1 MLKVVIGRGVGRRR
15 GVSRWRSVVCVG
27 TILAAAA
34 CTGLF
39 GLDVVHAARTPPLP
53 GEVVRAQAVNVALAA
68 FRPLRDDP
76 QTAWLGEGIQQALLA
91 GLADAP
97 SLRLLVLDPAVVND
111 PAVLSAART
120 AGAQVVVLGTFQTSG
135 REVRAVGRVL
145 LASGA
150 LVGVASARAPLD
162 ELPRL
167 QDELV
172 RQVRAMLVSAPTDAA
187 AGAPPAAGQGP
198 VPGVKAGGAGGV
210 GAASPSSAPPRP
222 FEGSALQRALADEDA
237 GRRVRTPPPVDPS
250 RGGGRSG
257 GLVENPGGW
266 GSGLVP
272 GTWGG
277 GWGYAAPGY
286 WGYVPLYVPPWRPPP
301 TGGGTA
307 PGSPGGAAPGGGGS
321 SPLDGGTAP
330 ATPPTPP
337 ARPPLVYP
345 GMTPPPN
352 LPPGLGQP

>member
-1 MLKVVIGRGVGRRR
+1 M
-15 GVSRWRSVVCVG
+15 
-27 TILAAAA
+27 
-34 CTGLF
+34 
-39 GLDVVHAARTPPLP
+39 VHAAQTSPLP

-76 QTAWLGEGIQQALLA
+76 HTAWLGEGIQQALLA
-91 GLADAP
+91 GLSDAP
-97 SLRLLVLDPAVVND
+97 SLRLLVLDPTVVND
-111 PAVLSAART
+111 PAVLAAART
-120 AGAQVVVLGTFQTSG
+120 AGAQVVVLGTFQTAG

-145 LASGA
+145 LTSGA
-150 LVGVASARAPLD
+150 LVGVASARATLD
-162 ELPRL
+162 ELSGL

-172 RQVRAMLVSAPTDAA
+172 RQVRAMLVAAPADAA
-187 AGAPPAAGQGP
+187 VGAPPAAGQGP
-198 VPGVKAGGAGGV
+198 TPWGGAGAGP
-210 GAASPSSAPPRP
+210 AAAPPVSAPPRP

-237 GRRVRTPPPVDPS
+237 GRRVRTPPPLDPS

-266 GSGLVP
+266 GSGPVP

-286 WGYVPLYVPPWRPPP
+286 WGYVPLYVPPWRPPA

-307 PGSPGGAAPGGGGS
+307 PGSPGGG

-330 ATPPTPP
+330 APATPPATP